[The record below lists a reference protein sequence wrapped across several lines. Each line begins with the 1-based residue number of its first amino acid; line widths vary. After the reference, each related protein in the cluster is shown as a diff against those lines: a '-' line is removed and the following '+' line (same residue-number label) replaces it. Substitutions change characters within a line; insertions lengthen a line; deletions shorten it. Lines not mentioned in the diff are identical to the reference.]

1 MICIAFPWDDEAR
14 SREADLVALGL
25 PPPKGKQTFRTYF
38 RSIFNNKIEGW
49 IDKAV
54 TLTGNR
60 KNSIYSAIKPKKKP
74 AKPVAQKG
82 TDPEMTYVKLAEA
95 LGTPEEA
102 LMFVKQDEATA
113 MRFLSFVVDKRKK
126 KGKT

>member
-25 PPPKGKQTFRTYF
+25 PPPKGRQSFRTYF
-38 RSIFNNKIEGW
+38 RNLFNSKTEGW

-54 TLTGNR
+54 KLTSTR
-60 KNSIYSAIKPKKKP
+60 KTSIYSAIKPKKK
-74 AKPVAQKG
+74 VAQDIPK
-82 TDPEMTYVKLAEA
+82 TPSSEMTYAMLAEA

-102 LMFVKQDEATA
+102 LLFVQKDEATA
-113 MRFLSFVVDKRKK
+113 KQFLAFVISKRKK
-126 KGKT
+126 RGKT